1 MRLPNGCRLYT
12 AQYGNWTEWPPGR
25 RTPLYCLRNHIQ
37 IYFTVTGV
45 DGVMTAEGN
54 LYNPCLFAGLSPLA
68 SEICLEFTEI
78 TRTYPYPTLSS
89 VRGHLFKMLHHVFLQ
104 PEYADYRQQL
114 AAANTFEEMEN
125 MTKSLHSALSLVYG
139 KPKKF

>member
-1 MRLPNGCRLYT
+1 
-12 AQYGNWTEWPPGR
+12 
-25 RTPLYCLRNHIQ
+25 
-37 IYFTVTGV
+37 
-45 DGVMTAEGN
+45 MTAEGN

-114 AAANTFEEMEN
+114 AAANSFDEMEN